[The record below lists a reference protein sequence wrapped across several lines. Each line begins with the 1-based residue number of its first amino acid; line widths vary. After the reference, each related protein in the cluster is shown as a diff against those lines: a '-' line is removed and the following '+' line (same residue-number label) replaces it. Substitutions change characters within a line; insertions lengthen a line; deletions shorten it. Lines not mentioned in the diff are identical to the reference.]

1 MMRREIKVTAI
12 NWDVFMEINA
22 RAAMRRLEAEK
33 KETSTGTPPK
43 EAKENCAKQV
53 GGLKVHGIS

>member
-1 MMRREIKVTAI
+1 MTGI

-33 KETSTGTPPK
+33 KATIPHDESRLRGSRAPLNITG
-43 EAKENCAKQV
+43 
-53 GGLKVHGIS
+53 GGKV